1 MSHYDALGI
10 RPIINANATLTKLGG
25 SLMPPE
31 VLRAMNEAAGCFID
45 LPLLQRR
52 VGERIADLT
61 RNEAAYVTSGAA
73 AGVML
78 AATACVLYHH
88 PEVGMDFPQIASL
101 KNEAI
106 VHRNQRNGYDFAVQQ
121 TGMRFVEIDPT
132 PTALRD
138 AINEKTACIFWFAG
152 RLVEETD
159 TPLQEVIAIADEHKL
174 PVVVDAAAQLPPPEN
189 LWRFTEMGAALALFS
204 GGKDLRGP
212 QPTGLM
218 LGRRDMIES
227 IRVISVPNH
236 GLGRPLKVGK
246 EEMMGLL
253 AAVERYLEMDHAARE
268 AYCEDCVRLWR
279 DALNPL
285 PGVCAEHDFPNEAN
299 QPLPW
304 CLISVDPDVLGRS
317 ASDLVAAF
325 LEGEPAIS
333 VFEVDETRFRL
344 NPMTLNPGEEFIV
357 RDVCLKLLVPA

>member
-1 MSHYDALGI
+1 MSNYDSLGI
-10 RPIINANATLTKLGG
+10 RPLINANATLTKLGG

-31 VLRAMNEAAGCFID
+31 VLRAMNEAANCFVD
-45 LPLLQRR
+45 LPLLQRK
-52 VGERIADLT
+52 VGERIAELT

-78 AATACVLYHH
+78 AATACVLRHH
-88 PEVGMDFPQIASL
+88 PEVGMDFPQIAAL

-121 TGMRFVEIDPT
+121 AGLRFVEIEPA
-132 PTALRD
+132 PSALRA
-138 AINEKTACIFWFAG
+138 AINEKTAGIFWFEG
-152 RLVEETD
+152 RLVEQND
-159 TPLQEVIAIADEHKL
+159 TPLPELIAIAQERDL
-174 PVVVDAAAQLPPPEN
+174 PVVVDAAAQLPPLEN

-218 LGRRDMIES
+218 LGRQDMIES
-227 IRVISVPNH
+227 IRPISVPNH

-246 EEMMGLL
+246 EELMGAL
-253 AAVERYLEMDHAARE
+253 AAVERYLKLDHAARA
-268 AYCEDCVRLWR
+268 AYCEDCVRIWR

-285 PGVCAEHDFPNEAN
+285 PGICAERDFPNEAN

-304 CLISVDPDVLGRS
+304 CLITVDPDALGRS
-317 ASDLVAAF
+317 ANELVAAF
-325 LEGEPAIS
+325 LENDPAIS
-333 VFEVDETRFRL
+333 VFGVDETRFRL
-344 NPMTLNPGEEFIV
+344 NPMTLKPGEEVIV
-357 RDVCLKLLVPA
+357 RDACLALLRS

>member
-1 MSHYDALGI
+1 MTTYETLGI
-10 RPIINANATLTKLGG
+10 RPVINANATLTKLGG

-31 VLRAMNEAAGCFID
+31 VVQAMNEAAGSFVD
-45 LPLLQRR
+45 LPLLQRK
-52 VGERIADLT
+52 VGERIAELT

-73 AGVML
+73 AGVLL

-88 PEVGMDFPQIASL
+88 PEVGMDFPQISSL

-121 TGMRFVEIDPT
+121 TGMRFVEIDPS
-132 PTALRD
+132 PSALRD
-138 AINEKTACIFWFAG
+138 AINDKSACIFWFPG
-152 RLVEETD
+152 RLVGKND
-159 TPLQEVIAIADEHKL
+159 TPLEEVIAIANEHNL
-174 PVVVDAAAQLPPPEN
+174 PVVVDAAAQLPPVDN
-189 LWRFTEMGAALALFS
+189 LWRFTQMGVAIALFS

-246 EEMMGLL
+246 EEMMGVL
-253 AAVERYLEMDHAARE
+253 AAVERYLQMDHGARTQ
-268 AYCEDCVRLWR
+268 YCEDAVAMWC

-285 PGVCAEHDFPNEAN
+285 PGIQAERDFPNEAN

-304 CLISVDPDVLGRS
+304 CLITVDPDLLGRT
-317 ASDLVAAF
+317 ANDLVAAF
-325 LEGEPAIS
+325 LESDPAIS
-333 VFEVDETRFRL
+333 VFDVDETRFRL
-344 NPMTLNPGEEFIV
+344 NPMALNPGEQIIV
-357 RDVCLKLLVPA
+357 RDACLVLLQS